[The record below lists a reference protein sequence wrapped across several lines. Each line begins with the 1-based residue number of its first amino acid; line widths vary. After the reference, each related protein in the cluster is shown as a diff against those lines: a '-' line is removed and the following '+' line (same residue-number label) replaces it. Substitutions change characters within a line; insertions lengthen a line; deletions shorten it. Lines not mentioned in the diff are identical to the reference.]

1 MWCPCD
7 DGTPIPK
14 NYPQCCFSP
23 QLLSVAKMMMI
34 MMMII
39 IMTMT
44 MIIGMMMMMVAVS
57 TAPWCVFI
65 IIHATAIAYTVH
77 TRFRMFH
84 NFTVS
89 QNMSIHSESRHILCV
104 YVHCICRE
112 IERYRQFVI
121 TLKHGVSKGFI
132 VDIFIYF
139 LYFIGLN
146 LVYCEQKMIN

>member
-1 MWCPCD
+1 
-7 DGTPIPK
+7 
-14 NYPQCCFSP
+14 
-23 QLLSVAKMMMI
+23 
-34 MMMII
+34 
-39 IMTMT
+39 
-44 MIIGMMMMMVAVS
+44 
-57 TAPWCVFI
+57 
-65 IIHATAIAYTVH
+65 
-77 TRFRMFH
+77 MFH
-84 NFTVS
+84 NFTVL